1 MVLLRGREAHGRSV
15 EQKRLCREMGSCR
28 RKDSQFVQSRFA
40 NSCTICHNLSQLA
53 KIHDSRSPLAR
64 PTLALPLPCPCPALA
79 LPLPCPCCG
88 PKKTRSKLHQSQ
100 VRVIPTVGILSDIN
114 SDILSGILSGMF
126 VVTYYL
132 TFSLSYLL
140 SYSVSHKY
148 SGLVYRTQIIA
159 FYLEL
164 FLTF

>member
-1 MVLLRGREAHGRSV
+1 MFGSVAARPRSPWT
-15 EQKRLCREMGSCR
+15 LCRTEKTLQRNGVLSR

-40 NSCTICHNLSQLA
+40 NSCTTW
-53 KIHDSRSPLAR
+53 KDSRFSKPPCPPYAC
-64 PTLALPLPCPCPALA
+64 PALALPLPCPCPALA
-79 LPLPCPCCG
+79 LPLPCACCG

-100 VRVIPTVGILSDIN
+100 VRVIPTV
-114 SDILSGILSGMF
+114 DILSGILSGMF

-148 SGLVYRTQIIA
+148 SGLVYQTQIIA

>member
-1 MVLLRGREAHGRSV
+1 MVLLLRGREAHGRSV
-15 EQKRLCREMGSCR
+15 EQKRLCREMGSCPDEKIR
-28 RKDSQFVQSRFA
+28 NLSKVDSQTLA
-40 NSCTICHNLSQLA
+40 QLG
-53 KIHDSRSPLAR
+53 KIHDSRNPLAR

-79 LPLPCPCCG
+79 LPLPCACCG

-148 SGLVYRTQIIA
+148 SGLVYQTQIIA

>member
-1 MVLLRGREAHGRSV
+1 LVLLLRGREAHGRSV

-28 RKDSQFVQSRFA
+28 RRKDSQFVQSRFA
-40 NSCTICHNLSQLA
+40 NSCTTC
-53 KIHDSRSPLAR
+53 KDSRFSKP
-64 PTLALPLPCPCPALA
+64 PCPPYACPALA
-79 LPLPCPCCG
+79 LPLPCACCG
-88 PKKTRSKLHQSQ
+88 PKKTRSKLNQSQ

-114 SDILSGILSGMF
+114 SDILSGILSEMF

-132 TFSLSYLL
+132 TVSLSYLL
-140 SYSVSHKY
+140 SYSVSHKH

-159 FYLEL
+159 YLDL